1 MIFFLRGPVVREE
14 FGLGLMLCPFEVEI
28 GCFSIASSCGVVSSC
43 PNPLLVQGNL
53 SRLSE
58 VPLLLA
64 FQVWSLTQFYSV
76 YFSQSRSGEKK
87 CVFNKRTI

>member
-14 FGLGLMLCPFEVEI
+14 FGLGLMLCPFEAEI

-53 SRLSE
+53 SKLPE
-58 VPLLLA
+58 VPLLA
-64 FQVWSLTQFYSV
+64 FQVWSLTQFSIV
-76 YFSQSRSGEKK
+76 LTFHDQGSAKK
-87 CVFNKRTI
+87 VGFQ